1 MLSAGAASEPL
12 EHEFL
17 SPGQAAN
24 AHWGADSEYGHLT
37 DVMLCAPL
45 HLAAV
50 PCCSVTEAS
59 LRQGFEPCTTRAVA
73 QHRELARALELHGV
87 RCHVVPASPDLPDLA
102 FARDSALM
110 TPWGL
115 LGLCLAAVHR
125 TAETSHVVSM
135 ARSWGVPIL
144 RCIEDGSV
152 EGGDV
157 CLVRPGVVVIG
168 SSGVRTDDHGASA
181 LARFFERH
189 SWRALIYRFD
199 PHFLHL
205 DTQFA
210 MLDAH
215 RALAA
220 VDVLD
225 DDFINEVQALG
236 IELLPVTYKEVQ
248 RLGANVLSLGRG
260 RILVAAEN
268 GRVNAELTRLG
279 YNVVAVE
286 LDQFT
291 RCGGGAH
298 CLTMPLARA
307 SA

>member
-1 MLSAGAASEPL
+1 MLSTGAADEEL
-12 EHEFL
+12 GYEFEA
-17 SPGQAAN
+17 SARAASVR
-24 AHWGADSEYGHLT
+24 WGADSEYGELT

-59 LRQGFEPCTTRAVA
+59 LRQGFEPSPPCAVA
-73 QHRELARALELHGV
+73 QHHELARALELYGV
-87 RCHVVPASPDLPDLA
+87 RCHVVPAAPGLPDLA
-102 FARDSALM
+102 FARDASLM

-115 LGLCLAAVHR
+115 LGLRLAAVHR
-125 TAETSHVVSM
+125 IAETNHVMSI
-135 ARSWGVPIL
+135 ARSWGVPVL
-144 RCIEDGSV
+144 GRIEDGLV
-152 EGGDV
+152 EGGDI

-168 SSGVRTDDHGASA
+168 CSGVRTDDHGAAA
-181 LARFFERH
+181 LARFFEHHGWHAR
-189 SWRALIYRFD
+189 ICRFD

-210 MLDAH
+210 MLDEQ

-225 DDFINEVQALG
+225 DDFIAWVQALG
-236 IELLPVTYKEVQ
+236 IELVPVTYKEVQ
-248 RLGANVLSLGRG
+248 RLGANVLSLGKG
-260 RILVAAEN
+260 RILVADGN
-268 GRVNAELTRLG
+268 GRVNSELARLG
-279 YNVVAVE
+279 YDVVAVE

-298 CLTMPLARA
+298 CLTMPLARV

>member
-1 MLSAGAASEPL
+1 MLSTGAAGEEL
-12 EHEFL
+12 GYEFAGL
-17 SPGQAAN
+17 RHAAS
-24 AHWGADSEYGHLT
+24 ARWGADSEYGQLT

-59 LRQGFEPCTTRAVA
+59 LRQGFEPSPTRAVA
-73 QHRELARALELHGV
+73 QHHQLTRALELEGV
-87 RCHVVPASPDLPDLA
+87 RCHVVPASPGLPDLA
-102 FARDSALM
+102 FARDATLM

-115 LGLCLAAVHR
+115 LGLRLAAVHR
-125 TAETSHVVSM
+125 IAETNHVMSV
-135 ARSWGVPIL
+135 ARSWGVPVL
-144 RCIEDGSV
+144 GRIEDGSV
-152 EGGDV
+152 EGGDI
-157 CLVRPGVVVIG
+157 CLVRPGVVIIG
-168 SSGVRTDDHGASA
+168 CSGVRTDDQGALA
-181 LARFFERH
+181 LARFFEH
-189 SWRALIYRFD
+189 HGWRAMICRFD

-210 MLDAH
+210 MLDAR

-225 DDFINEVQALG
+225 DDFIAWVEALG
-236 IELLPVTYKEVQ
+236 IELVPVTYKEVQ
-248 RLGANVLSLGRG
+248 RLGANVLSLGQN
-260 RILVAAEN
+260 RILVADGN
-268 GRVNAELTRLG
+268 DRVNRELSRLG
-279 YNVVAVE
+279 YDVVAVE